1 MDREIIQR
9 RLSHTRR
16 LLSKHSRIHRHNLLT
31 QKESLKKETKHNTKS
46 DNTIQIYARERFL
59 EYMRRSEICGLG
71 LIIAIISSIHN

>member
-9 RLSHTRR
+9 RLSHTRS
-16 LLSKHSRIHRHNLLT
+16 LLSKHSRIRHHNLIT
-31 QKESLKKETKHNTKS
+31 QKELLKKETKHDMKS
-46 DNTIQIYARERFL
+46 DNIIQMYAKERFL